1 MAMKIHLRP
10 ELEEMVKRDV
20 QRGPYQTVDEFVEH
34 AVSLLHEQEAWL
46 AEHGSEIRAK
56 IEQGYA
62 AAQRGEL
69 IGSDEVRSRVDE
81 RKRAWLADKRQACAV
96 TSLLLRQ

>member
-1 MAMKIHLRP
+1 MICDGFRMILQREENKGV
-10 ELEEMVKRDV
+10 ELTGD
-20 QRGPYQTVDEFVEH
+20 DEFVER

-46 AEHGSEIRAK
+46 AEHGSEIREK

-69 IGSDEVRSRVDE
+69 IDSDQVRS
-81 RKRAWLADKRQACAV
+81 KAG
-96 TSLLLRQ
+96 

>member
-1 MAMKIHLRP
+1 MKIHLRP
-10 ELEEMVKRDV
+10 ELEELVKQDV
-20 QRGPYQTVDEFVEH
+20 QRGPYQSVDEFVER

-46 AEHGSEIRAK
+46 AEYGSEIRAK

-69 IGSDEVRSRVDE
+69 IGSDQVRSSLE
-81 RKRAWLADKRQACAV
+81 EKKRAWLAAKRRA
-96 TSLLLRQ
+96 